1 MKRGRITV
9 YEVVTCGISL
19 IALGVSIWSVY
30 LQFHKSDDIVLRV
43 NPVSYYGIEQKFDFA
58 AVNLG
63 TAAGMVNIQSL
74 TILKPGSNTKGDT
87 FIPID
92 KSMVIKPGEMET
104 FSFTTNDA
112 FNTIQPDN
120 QKHGLAIAMTYLG
133 SNGKSKSGKFNIGFI
148 SMSGCKK
155 TIYSDRCYL
164 YTKKLPT
171 DKGGQFFIMDEKHLR
186 YGNPQMG
193 FDQVEYRLEGNQNSL
208 K

>member
-1 MKRGRITV
+1 MRRRQITV
-9 YEVVTCGISL
+9 YEAVICIISL
-19 IALGVSIWSVY
+19 IALVVSILSMY
-30 LQFHKSDDIVLRV
+30 LQFRKSDDIVLSV
-43 NPVSYYGIEQKFDFA
+43 KPVSYNGLEQKFDFA

-74 TILKPGSNTKGDT
+74 TILKPGSSTKGDT

-112 FNTIQPDN
+112 FDTIQPDN

-164 YTKKLPT
+164 HTKELPK
-171 DKGGQFFIMDEKHLR
+171 DKGGHFVIMDEKHLR

-193 FDQVEYRLEGNQNSL
+193 FDQVEYHLERLQNSS